1 MPYKA
6 LPANPSLD
14 HLKYQARDLQKSLH
28 ANDPRAMQRMREF
41 HPQFLGWD
49 DSKIVGASL
58 RLSDFQLVIAREYC
72 FASWAKLKLAVEA
85 GGPNEADRPL
95 IDRIADPVFRRAVE
109 ILDSGDVRSLRDH
122 LAENPLLVSQRVFF
136 SISDYFGQ
144 PTLLEFIA
152 ENPIRNASLPST
164 IVECARVILDS
175 GARNDRAA
183 VNRALG
189 LVASGLV
196 VRKCGVQIALID
208 LLCAFGGEP
217 NSAMASAV
225 AHGEFEAVEALLRNG
240 ADLTLAVA
248 IVTQRVDVVLGLIE
262 SATSNERHIGL
273 ALASQFGHL
282 EILRALLES
291 GEDPNRFNPVGFHSH
306 STPLHQAAL
315 SGHLA
320 AVKLLV
326 EHGADVSMKDIMFGG
341 TPLGWAEHGKQDAVV
356 QFLEGL

>member
-14 HLKYQARDLQKSLH
+14 HLKSQARDLQRSLH
-28 ANDPRAMQRMREF
+28 DKDLRALQRVREF
-41 HPQFLGWD
+41 HPHYNTVD
-49 DSKIVGASL
+49 DLAIAAAPL

-72 FASWAKLKLAVEA
+72 FGSWAKLKIAVEQ
-85 GGPNEADRPL
+85 GGSTESDRSF
-95 IDRIADPVFRRAVE
+95 IDRIDDPVFRRAVE
-109 ILDSGDVRSLRDH
+109 LLDQGDVGKLSEH
-122 LAENPLLVSQRVFF
+122 LAANPLVVRQRVFF

-152 ENPIRNASLPST
+152 ENPIRNASLPPT

-175 GARNDRAA
+175 GARNDPAA

-225 AHGEFEAVEALLRNG
+225 AHGEFEAVEALIRNG

-356 QFLEGL
+356 QFLEGR